1 MLEAPRAV
9 PGFQPEDCIMREPK
23 EEVLSLHWRL
33 RGSWES
39 LTLLRG
45 SERPMVSVDCREHGE
60 KGTDVKDW

>member
-23 EEVLSLHWRL
+23 EEVLSLHCRL

-39 LTLLRG
+39 LILLRG
-45 SERPMVSVDCREHGE
+45 SERPMVGVADTQHGE
-60 KGTDVKDW
+60 KGTDVEDG